1 MFLVHARTNSRK
13 RVILTSDSLDALKT
27 KIKDLFQEESNVRE
41 ILCEEVTLDTDAD
54 VKQLREG
61 DILNVRFEEQN

>member
-1 MFLVHARTNSRK
+1 VFLVHARTNSRK